1 MWARSLAIIAIREGY
16 DAAQHDGVVVLE
28 AAAAC
33 AVLAS
38 VLGMH
43 MWVQPYQY
51 RYQNRLEVAL
61 STTNLVFV
69 ALLCVLNTGGCEGD
83 GMGDSLARALE
94 VTAVVV
100 VFSPA
105 AFGLLWLAASGGRR
119 AVTIARLRELMV
131 TGGGEEDPNRG
142 LMLVDRHELAV
153 VGQEAAD
160 ERERLELEEERAQ
173 FRERLSSLS
182 EQSSAIVGRFAE
194 SELRVL
200 TFGKPEFS
208 TLPIAF
214 SMGADDN
221 YVVREASAD
230 DGGVGAIAREVGEH
244 GTADDRMLLEYVLRG
259 RTGAPE
265 AVGCRREWPNGTIDE
280 GQPAGLSLDDFGAM
294 EQARAARLSV
304 GMVLALRLY
313 STAVYM
319 SINAPLREGTEHPMP
334 VLVHVLTEAIK
345 RLRTVEGR
353 DATQNEPLT
362 LWRGMRN
369 VAELPQRFL
378 DEGGTERAP
387 MSTTRELA
395 VAVRYSMSARATL
408 LKLRTSDFRSRGVDL
423 RFVSAFPGEAEVLYP
438 PLTHLRPVRRA
449 DGEAEVHEH
458 VMDDGRVFAV
468 VEVVPSFG

>member
-1 MWARSLAIIAIREGY
+1 MA
-16 DAAQHDGVVVLE
+16 
-28 AAAAC
+28 
-33 AVLAS
+33 
-38 VLGMH
+38 
-43 MWVQPYQY
+43 
-51 RYQNRLEVAL
+51 
-61 STTNLVFV
+61 
-69 ALLCVLNTGGCEGD
+69 TG
-83 GMGDSLARALE
+83 
-94 VTAVVV
+94 
-100 VFSPA
+100 
-105 AFGLLWLAASGGRR
+105 
-119 AVTIARLRELMV
+119 
-131 TGGGEEDPNRG
+131 
-142 LMLVDRHELAV
+142 
-153 VGQEAAD
+153 
-160 ERERLELEEERAQ
+160 ER
-173 FRERLSSLS
+173 
-182 EQSSAIVGRFAE
+182 IVGRFAE

-214 SMGADDN
+214 SIGADEN
-221 YVVREASAD
+221 HVALAAAED
-230 DGGVGAIAREVGEH
+230 DGGVGVIAREVGEH
-244 GTADDRMLLEYVLRG
+244 GTADDRMLLEYVLHG

-449 DGEAEVHEH
+449 DGEVEVHEH